1 MGRVEGAPRLN
12 SRKTYIHILVNY
24 GVFIAVAAMFVFFSF
39 RIQGFASFGNIANI
53 LRAISITTLIATG
66 ITFALSV
73 GGFNLA
79 GGATAGLAGA
89 VAVGLLV
96 WNEMPVAICILAA
109 VLIGVAMGL
118 FMAFLSIRMNIAD
131 LLASLAIS
139 FVASGLELTYTDGL
153 NIYSNMLKPA
163 PGGGYITAP
172 GVIPPSYLAIGQG
185 YLGPIPIPVV
195 IMLLVALLAHL
206 FLNHTK
212 WGRYFYSIGGNME
225 AARLAGIP
233 VNGYKT
239 LAYVLSFVLA
249 AVGGVVLT
257 ARLGSAQSLAGQAFS
272 MDALAATFIGFA
284 VLGAGKPNMLGTF
297 TGAVFMGVMI
307 NGLTM
312 MNVPYTAQDIFKGVI
327 LIVALMLSRAT
338 STK

>member
-1 MGRVEGAPRLN
+1 MGRTETALMLGDRQA
-12 SRKTYIHILVNY
+12 YIDILVNY
-24 GVFIAVAAMFVFFSF
+24 GVFMAIAAMFTFFSF
-39 RIQGFASFGNIANI
+39 RVRGFASFSNVTNI

-66 ITFALSV
+66 VTFALSV

-79 GGATAGLAGA
+79 GGASAGLAGA
-89 VAVGLLV
+89 VAVSLMV
-96 WNEMPVAICILAA
+96 WNEVPPVICIITALF
-109 VLIGVAMGL
+109 IGAILGL
-118 FMAFLSIRMNIAD
+118 FMAFLCIRMNIPD
-131 LLASLAIS
+131 LLASLSIS

-163 PGGGYITAP
+163 SGGGYITAP

-185 YLGPIPIPVV
+185 YLGPIPIPAV
-195 IMLLVALLAHL
+195 IMLVVAVLVHV
-206 FLNHTK
+206 FLNNTK

-233 VNGYKT
+233 VDMYKT

-249 AVGGVVLT
+249 ALGGIVLT
-257 ARLGSAQSLAGQAFS
+257 ARLGSSQSLAGQAFN

-312 MNVPYTAQDIFKGVI
+312 MNVPYTAQDIFKGAI
-327 LIVALMLSRAT
+327 LIIALMISRAT
-338 STK
+338 TTK

>member
-1 MGRVEGAPRLN
+1 
-12 SRKTYIHILVNY
+12 
-24 GVFIAVAAMFVFFSF
+24 
-39 RIQGFASFGNIANI
+39 
-53 LRAISITTLIATG
+53 
-66 ITFALSV
+66 
-73 GGFNLA
+73 
-79 GGATAGLAGA
+79 
-89 VAVGLLV
+89 
-96 WNEMPVAICILAA
+96 
-109 VLIGVAMGL
+109 
-118 FMAFLSIRMNIAD
+118 
-131 LLASLAIS
+131 
-139 FVASGLELTYTDGL
+139 
-153 NIYSNMLKPA
+153 
-163 PGGGYITAP
+163 
-172 GVIPPSYLAIGQG
+172 
-185 YLGPIPIPVV
+185 
-195 IMLLVALLAHL
+195 
-206 FLNHTK
+206 
-212 WGRYFYSIGGNME
+212 ME

-312 MNVPYTAQDIFKGVI
+312 MNVPYTAQQDIFKGVI